1 MSGCWFIK
9 GENTVSRKQSEATTE
24 TKQNLID
31 AYWEL
36 YTSDIPRKITVQMI
50 TDRAGYNRGT
60 FYAYFLDIED
70 LHDEIE
76 NALLPSDENFE
87 KLREASFSK
96 NIREIIEIFMQIDR
110 ISGEKISFLLGS
122 RGSLSFQNKLKSKLK
137 ELFLKY
143 APLDLKESD
152 NVIDYKADIAC
163 SIFYET
169 ICYWH
174 DRGNRLFSGEEMFIM
189 MLKII
194 YSGLTN
200 DQTLS
205 NV

>member
-200 DQTLS
+200 DQTPS

>member
-1 MSGCWFIK
+1 MMS
-9 GENTVSRKQSEATTE
+9 SKQSQTITE

-36 YTSDIPRKITVQMI
+36 YTSDIPSKITVKMI

-70 LHDEIE
+70 LHDQIE
-76 NALLPSDENFE
+76 DELLPSDENFK

-110 ISGEKISFLLGS
+110 ISGEKISFLLS
-122 RGSLSFQNKLKSKLK
+122 PRGSLSFQNKLKSKLK

-189 MLKII
+189 MLNVI

-205 NV
+205 ND

>member
-1 MSGCWFIK
+1 MS
-9 GENTVSRKQSEATTE
+9 SKQSQTITE

-36 YTSDIPRKITVQMI
+36 YTSDIPSKITVKMI

-70 LHDEIE
+70 LHDQIE
-76 NALLPSDENFE
+76 DELLPSDENFK

-110 ISGEKISFLLGS
+110 ISGEKISFLLS
-122 RGSLSFQNKLKSKLK
+122 PRGSLSFQNKLKSKLK

-163 SIFYET
+163 SIFT
-169 ICYWH
+169 K
-174 DRGNRLFSGEEMFIM
+174 RFATGTTGNRLFSGGEMFIM
-189 MLKII
+189 MLNVI

-205 NV
+205 ND

>member
-1 MSGCWFIK
+1 
-9 GENTVSRKQSEATTE
+9 VSRKQSEATTE

-174 DRGNRLFSGEEMFIM
+174 DRGNRLFSGEEMSIM

>member
-1 MSGCWFIK
+1 
-9 GENTVSRKQSEATTE
+9 VSRKQSEATTE